1 MDFSCKTTEMYL
13 MQAETTQEKPKSLAD
28 RIEGTGEFLFTVF
41 MMMLAAAGRALSGLF
56 TAIGRRLA
64 WLGDKVLVFLRWLG
78 EKIRAPFNRYIKAFN
93 MGRSDIR
100 SAREKGVVPAL
111 SLIHIPSPRD

>member
-100 SAREKGVVPAL
+100 SAREKEIGRAHV
-111 SLIHIPSPRD
+111 